1 MFQPRYGGKGLPED
15 GMRRLGREL
24 SYESDATGV
33 RIESGIDERTLE
45 TTFAEEIPLFGRLH
59 AGKGEE

>member
-1 MFQPRYGGKGLPED
+1 
-15 GMRRLGREL
+15 MRRLGREL